1 MLPNLVVDT
10 TVLPPADRFEFWY
23 ALIAQEMAPA
33 HISSGHL
40 DNFVAYAQAI
50 DLGRVRM
57 ASLRYPSLDSVR
69 SAKLVRRTEGDVYQ
83 LALPLTGRS
92 MLIQDRTESPLE
104 AGNHFTLLDT
114 ARPHV
119 ARHSADGPG
128 LAHTITVQ
136 IPHPSLPVAPDR
148 IRRLLATPLPSHV
161 GVGGLLVHHLR
172 SIAAHPEQY
181 QPAQAEVLGSVALD
195 LLAAAF
201 AQYLDIEDTL
211 SPEARQTTLRA
222 RVVDFID
229 RHLDSDELSPRSVA
243 AVHHISLRSLHRL
256 FEGDSTT
263 VAELI
268 RAKRLEQC
276 RRDLANPLVRQPIQ
290 AIAARWGFRDKAHFS
305 RLFRARYGRSPQA
318 YRTTVAHQGR

>member
-1 MLPNLVVDT
+1 MPNLVVDT

-23 ALIAQEMAPA
+23 ALVAQETGPA
-33 HISSGHL
+33 HISSAQL

-50 DLGRVRM
+50 DLGSIRM
-57 ASLRYPSLDSVR
+57 TSLRYPSLDSAR
-69 SAKLVRRTEGDVYQ
+69 PAKLARRVEENVYQ
-83 LALPLTGRS
+83 LALPLTGS
-92 MLIQDRTESPLE
+92 SSLIQDRTENTLQPD
-104 AGNHFTLLDT
+104 NHFTLLDT

-119 ARHSADGPG
+119 ARHRADGPG

-211 SPEARQTTLRA
+211 SPEARHTTLRA

-229 RHLDSDELSPRSVA
+229 RHLDSDELSPRGVA

-256 FEGDSTT
+256 FEGESTT

-276 RRDLANPLVRQPIQ
+276 RRDLANPLVRQPIH

>member
-23 ALIAQEMAPA
+23 ALIAQETAPA

-50 DLGRVRM
+50 DLGRIRM
-57 ASLRYPSLDSVR
+57 TSLRYPSLDSVR
-69 SAKLVRRTEGDVYQ
+69 PAKLVRRTEGDVYQ

-92 MLIQDRTESPLE
+92 TLIQDRTESMLE

-136 IPHPSLPVAPDR
+136 IPHASLPLAPDR
-148 IRRLLATPLPSHV
+148 VRRLLATPLPSHL
-161 GVGGLLVHHLR
+161 GVGGLLAHHLR

-181 QPAQAEVLGSVALD
+181 QPAQAEVLGGVALD
-195 LLAAAF
+195 LLAAAL

-211 SPEARQTTLRA
+211 SPEARHTALRA

-243 AVHHISLRSLHRL
+243 AAHHMSLRSLHRL
-256 FEGDSTT
+256 FEGEATT

-268 RAKRLEQC
+268 RSKRLEQC
-276 RRDLANPLVRQPIQ
+276 RRDLANPLLRQPIH
-290 AIAARWGFRDKAHFS
+290 AVAARWGFREKAHFS

-318 YRTTVAHQGR
+318 YRATVTRRDR